1 MALESRM
8 AATNRRRPPQ
18 SGHCST
24 SMSSPRRISST
35 QVRLCESTTFFE
47 VLADGDPLTDGR
59 RVECVQWRRLRFIE
73 DLAGVVAQQAPS
85 HEQAQD
91 SRSNDAEQGV
101 DFLVRGRFG
110 GCEGKRAIPLSHEH
124 PVDRQRVEVHVQ
136 VQRATK
142 ALDDR
147 DRTSAAVAMT
157 RCAGSLSVEAL
168 QGTRVDREHRAAE
181 AVVPSKPIAK
191 LEGKA
196 QYPLSNRGPREHV
209 VDEMRRALGH
219 PAAAAA
225 RAEAAAFAGER
236 NQPIGAT
243 VSTAKPGK
251 PMREHAA
258 AHESLELALHE
269 QRARRTYE
277 RKIVSLVAA
286 VQGSTARE
294 RHQDSCR
301 CQPLRFQRVSERSPR
316 SDVANGVGTL
326 AAATFRRRVATGTT

>member
-8 AATNRRRPPQ
+8 AAAGDTGKGARAWVGSWRGRRCSRGGRNHRGGLVADLSAERASSSTCLRGGAPLHLRVVPWRPVDGRTQRRVPATAAPAIHRGPRRR
-18 SGHCST
+18 
-24 SMSSPRRISST
+24 RRT
-35 QVRLCESTTFFE
+35 
-47 VLADGDPLTDGR
+47 
-59 RVECVQWRRLRFIE
+59 
-73 DLAGVVAQQAPS
+73 AG
-85 HEQAQD
+85 
-91 SRSNDAEQGV
+91 
-101 DFLVRGRFG
+101 
-110 GCEGKRAIPLSHEH
+110 
-124 PVDRQRVEVHVQ
+124 PVNRERVEVHVQ

-191 LEGKA
+191 LEGKS
-196 QYPLSNRGPREHV
+196 QDPLSNRGPREHV
-209 VDEMRRALGH
+209 VDEMRRALGQ

-301 CQPLRFQRVSERSPR
+301 CQPLRFQRVSDRSP
-316 SDVANGVGTL
+316 
-326 AAATFRRRVATGTT
+326 